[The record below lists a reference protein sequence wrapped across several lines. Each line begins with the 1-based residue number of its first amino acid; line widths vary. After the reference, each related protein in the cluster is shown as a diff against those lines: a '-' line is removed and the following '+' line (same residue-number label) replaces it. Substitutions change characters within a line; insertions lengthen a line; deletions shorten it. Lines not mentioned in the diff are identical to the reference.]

1 MSCWFLRWYHK
12 RLIGSWRRYDSR
24 PPINSTSRSARE
36 RGFSKLSGDHTADLY
51 NHPHLYSTW
60 IFLFVCNSTPLF
72 AWFIDRRCHFLE
84 SRQKNTYH
92 VASQALGDIYIVG
105 RHSIPMLSSWP
116 AAFIVSTLLGI
127 LAGLG
132 VGGGSLL
139 ILWLTLIIDTPYPEA
154 RITNLLFFLPG
165 AIIATLLR
173 AKEKAIS
180 LKQIWPSIVAGCIG
194 AAVVTIVF
202 KNIEL
207 SMLRK
212 LFGGLLLFTGI
223 RELLYRPRNAK

>member
-1 MSCWFLRWYHK
+1 MATQT
-12 RLIGSWRRYDSR
+12 I
-24 PPINSTSRSARE
+24 
-36 RGFSKLSGDHTADLY
+36 
-51 NHPHLYSTW
+51 
-60 IFLFVCNSTPLF
+60 
-72 AWFIDRRCHFLE
+72 
-84 SRQKNTYH
+84 
-92 VASQALGDIYIVG
+92 GDIHIVG
-105 RHSIPMLSSWP
+105 RHSISMLSSWP
-116 AAFIVSTLLGI
+116 VAFIVSSLLGI

-194 AAVVTIVF
+194 AAAITIAF
-202 KNIEL
+202 RNIEL
-207 SMLRK
+207 GILKK
-212 LFGGLLLFTGI
+212 LFGCLLLFTGI